1 MKKLFASIVFLS
13 LSHFLHAAQL
23 TLTQKPVGPHEV
35 ELLIHVR
42 PDEGEAVFK
51 DHISLATDNPDIVL
65 TQWTTTS
72 KPTVADAKGIGSA
85 LPAFTLPFTIQS
97 HAKQSGNSSEAGLYV
112 TYLSS
117 KNRQPTQELFTVN
130 FPSMQTKQA
139 AITNDPQPA
148 EEKTICSPPAEPVP
162 SAMSFSL
169 SSWSQRLENII
180 KATNNFWIRFILI
193 LLLGLFMSF
202 TPCIYPMIP
211 ITVGILQG
219 TGHRSFWRNV
229 AHASAY
235 SSGIAITFAALGLLA
250 AASGTIFGSMM
261 SSPFVVLLIA
271 ALLIYLSGTMFG
283 WYELYI
289 PRSLQERQHTHH
301 GSILSSFI
309 FGAISGT
316 VASPCLS
323 PGLAL
328 VLCIV
333 ATLGSKI
340 MGFLLLFAFGIG
352 LSIPLMIIGTF
363 SNSLSVL
370 PRSGAWM
377 VEFKKVFGF
386 LLLGMALYYANNV
399 LPHSVI
405 LWMLGALI
413 AIAGL
418 QYLLTM
424 EKGQGSKLLKRL
436 KSLLGMILLVS
447 AVLVFVEAYQT
458 TFHTLSV
465 EKESFW
471 ITNYEQA
478 QAKAQ
483 SEHKLLFL
491 DFWAPF
497 CSICTAI
504 DKTLLKDPEVRTAL
518 GKFVPAKIE
527 MIMTNTTIQHLKETF
542 NIVGL
547 PTFLVIDPTDEKLIK
562 RWGGELYHAD
572 KKGFIKELNE
582 LTQ

>member
-1 MKKLFASIVFLS
+1 MNKLLLSSIIITLS
-13 LSHFLHAAQL
+13 ACLHAAQFS
-23 TLTQKPVGPHEV
+23 LTQRPMGRN
-35 ELLIHVR
+35 ELEIVLYVR
-42 PDEGEAVFK
+42 PDEGEALFK
-51 DHISLATDNPDIVL
+51 DYFAFSTDHPEVIL
-65 TQWTTTS
+65 TPWSTTS
-72 KPTVADAKGIGSA
+72 KTITADAKGIGSA
-85 LPAFTLPFTIQS
+85 LPAFKQPFAITL
-97 HAKQSGNSSEAGLYV
+97 HAQRTNNIPEAGLYF

-117 KNRQPTQELFTVN
+117 NKRQPSQELFTLA
-130 FPSMQTKQA
+130 FSPQHTA
-139 AITNDPQPA
+139 AAATVHADQSDP
-148 EEKTICSPPAEPVP
+148 EKTICLPAAEPITSP
-162 SAMSFSL
+162 KTFSL
-169 SSWSQRLENII
+169 SAWSNYLEDII
-180 KATNNFWIRFILI
+180 KATSNFWVRFLLI

-219 TGHRSFWRNV
+219 TGHRSLGRNI
-229 AHASAY
+229 AHATAY
-235 SSGIAITFAALGLLA
+235 STGVAITFALLGLIA

-261 SSPFVVLLIA
+261 TSPVVVLLIS

-333 ATLGSKI
+333 ASLGSKI

-363 SNSLSVL
+363 SNSLNVL
-370 PRSGAWM
+370 PRSGMWM
-377 VEFKKVFGF
+377 VEFKKIFGF

-399 LPHSVI
+399 LPYWVI
-405 LWMLGALI
+405 LWLLGLLI
-413 AIAGL
+413 AIASV
-418 QYLLTM
+418 QYLWTV
-424 EKGQGSKLLKRL
+424 EQPHGPKLMKRL
-436 KSLLGMILLVS
+436 KSLFGILLLVG
-447 AVLVFVEAYQT
+447 AVLIFVEAYQT
-458 TFHTLSV
+458 TFHPIQAENET
-465 EKESFW
+465 FW
-471 ITNYEQA
+471 FTNYELA
-478 QAKAQ
+478 RAKAKE
-483 SEHKLLFL
+483 EHKLLFL

-504 DKTLLKDPEVRTAL
+504 DKTVLKDDAVRQTLA
-518 GKFVPAKIE
+518 KFVPGKIE
-527 MIMTNTTIQHLKETF
+527 MIMTDTTVQHLKETF
-542 NIVGL
+542 EIVGL
-547 PTFLVIDPTDEKLIK
+547 PVFIVIDPDDEKLIK

-572 KKGFIKELNE
+572 KKAFIKELE
-582 LTQ
+582 EILK